1 MKLWDFI
8 NKEKREFSVM
18 LSLVGVIPFLVFIY
32 IIGSKISSIR
42 VLIGEVGLVMM
53 LTVLVFILGIF
64 VGKRML
70 TSFVTEI
77 IEKDKKS
84 AITETA
90 LAVGHE
96 INNPLLAIRGN
107 LQLLESY
114 IIENQAPETVKNR
127 LKTVMDNF
135 ERIRQATNK
144 FIELSNPKTT
154 NVFGKINML
163 DIHNS
168 NG

>member
-1 MKLWDFI
+1 MKPWDFI

-18 LSLVGVIPFLVFIY
+18 LSLVGVIPFLVFVYLITSRVSP
-32 IIGSKISSIR
+32 IKVFISQ
-42 VLIGEVGLVMM
+42 VGLVMI
-53 LTVLVFILGIF
+53 LTMVVFILGIF

-70 TSFVTEI
+70 SSFVSEI
-77 IEKDKKS
+77 IEKDKMA

-114 IIENQAPETVKNR
+114 IVESHAPDTIR
-127 LKTVMDNF
+127 DRTKTIMDNF
-135 ERIRQATNK
+135 ERIRQTTEK
-144 FIELSNPKTT
+144 FTALSIPEST
-154 NVFGKINML
+154 
-163 DIHNS
+163 
-168 NG
+168 

>member
-8 NKEKREFSVM
+8 NREKREFSVM
-18 LSLVGVIPFLVFIY
+18 LSLVGVIPFLVFMY
-32 IIGSKISSIR
+32 IIASKISSIK
-42 VLIGEVGLVMM
+42 VLIGEIGLVMV
-53 LTVLVFILGIF
+53 LTVLVFVLGIF

-70 TSFVTEI
+70 SSFVTEI
-77 IEKDKKS
+77 IEKDKKA

-114 IIENQAPETVKNR
+114 IAENQAPDTVKNR
-127 LKTVMDNF
+127 LKTIMDNF
-135 ERIRQATNK
+135 ERIRQATDK
-144 FIELSNPKTT
+144 FVELANPKSTR
-154 NVFGKINML
+154 VFGKTNML
-163 DIHNS
+163 DIHHS
-168 NG
+168 T

>member
-18 LSLVGVIPFLVFIY
+18 LALVGIIPFLVFIY
-32 IIGSKISSIR
+32 IMASKISSIK
-42 VLIGEVGLVMM
+42 VFIGEVGLVMI

-70 TSFVTEI
+70 SSFVVEI
-77 IEKDKKS
+77 IEKDKKA
-84 AITETA
+84 AISETA

-114 IIENQAPETVKNR
+114 IAENQAPDSVKNR
-127 LKTVMDNF
+127 LKTIMDNF
-135 ERIRQATNK
+135 ERIRQATDK
-144 FIELSNPKTT
+144 FVELANPKSIR
-154 NVFGKINML
+154 VFGKTNML
-163 DIHNS
+163 DIHHS
-168 NG
+168 E

>member
-8 NKEKREFSVM
+8 DTKKREFSVM
-18 LSLVGVIPFLVFIY
+18 LSLVGIIPFLVFIY
-32 IIGSKISSIR
+32 IMASKIASIK
-42 VLIGEVGLVMM
+42 VFIGEVGLVMI
-53 LTVLVFILGIF
+53 LTVLVFVLGIF

-70 TSFVTEI
+70 SSFVSEI
-77 IEKDKKS
+77 IEKDKKA

-114 IIENQAPETVKNR
+114 IAENQAPDSVKNR
-127 LKTVMDNF
+127 LKTIMDNF
-135 ERIRQATNK
+135 ERIRQATDK
-144 FIELSNPKTT
+144 FVDLSNPKSTK
-154 NVFGKINML
+154 VFGKTNML